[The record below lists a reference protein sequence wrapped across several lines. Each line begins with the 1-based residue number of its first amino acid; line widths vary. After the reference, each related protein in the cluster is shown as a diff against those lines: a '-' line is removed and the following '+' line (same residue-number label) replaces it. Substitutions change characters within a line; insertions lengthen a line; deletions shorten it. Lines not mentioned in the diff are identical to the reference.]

1 MPRYRLSIGSVIKTT
16 DVKAKPEFNTT
27 IEPDISSK
35 PTNLSITNF
44 SLDYN
49 VENFLSENI
58 DVALMIPNIL
68 SIVQE
73 TIQRHAVFSLKII
86 EDEELDDAKHLALI
100 FKIKNESY
108 ENILKIWD
116 EVLENVYS
124 KLDIQTSKKISIILE
139 GE

>member
-35 PTNLSITNF
+35 PTNTNL

-49 VENFLSENI
+49 VEKFLSENR

-124 KLDIQTSKKISIILE
+124 KLDIQISKKISIILE